1 MQKILDKNN
10 LIEIAYL
17 RLGKSTGKYGNNDDE
32 DYYKAGRMLD
42 EIIENIAL
50 ETEFRFN
57 ATTVVLN
64 KNIDET
70 GVLGDNRFNLP
81 VDFLNLI
88 SCEQDIRLEGEYVYS
103 EENTVTMIYCRKIDI
118 TEFPLYMKRFLIS
131 YLCYEL
137 SIIYGGYLDKT
148 ALFKR
153 EMIQEK
159 TRIINIQGLVVKEW

>member
-1 MQKILDKNN
+1 MQKTLDKNN
-10 LIEIAYL
+10 LIEITFL
-17 RLGKSTGKYGNNDDE
+17 RLGKSVGKYGNNDDE

-88 SCEQDIRLEGEYVYS
+88 SCEQDIRIEGEYIYS
-103 EENTVTMIYCRKIDI
+103 EESSVTMIYCRKIEL

-137 SIIYGGYLDKT
+137 SIILKYLDKT
-148 ALFKR
+148 ALFKK
-153 EMIQEK
+153 EMILEK
-159 TRIINIQGLVVKEW
+159 TRIINLQGLIVKEW